1 MQNGFLDFDRQTPN
15 LFGHPVVD
23 SLKDFYLLLGLL
35 SPPISTS
42 FEGLVAESRVSLV
55 AFFSSQFG
63 RLVGLFIVLVTQ
75 AG

>member
-1 MQNGFLDFDRQTPN
+1 MQNGFLDFDRPN
-15 LFGHPVVD
+15 LIGHPVVD